1 MVYLFNLYPN
11 QCDIIDSMKG
21 VVNLAGKF
29 HWQKFS
35 AVDLND
41 CFFDSLK
48 SDYPEFVDWFQKK
61 QKLDQSSLV
70 YNDADGIGAF
80 LYLKR
85 ENIDGDNSP
94 LIVNDEVLP
103 DTPRLKIGTLRLAER
118 IRKQR
123 LGEGALGVALWYWRE
138 TKCDE
143 IYVTVFDK
151 HTELINLF
159 ERFGF
164 FNIGKN
170 DRGESV
176 YLKSKRYLDYSD
188 PYKSFPFI
196 ANGFDSAGLLPIDD
210 VFHDRLFPY
219 SELAGNNQEIFET
232 TAGNGITKVFL
243 AAPYTPITYRV
254 GMPIFIYRIHTGDGK
269 KAYKSV
275 VTSYCTISKVD
286 TIKRFGL
293 PKIPLDEYLHM
304 VGNKSVYTSQELT
317 EQYHHKNNLIAIEMV
332 YNGYFG
338 KGHNVIYKDL
348 KENGLFKVYPYNIVY
363 NQNEFVKILEMGDVD
378 VQNTIID

>member
-1 MVYLFNLYPN
+1 MV
-11 QCDIIDSMKG
+11 S
-21 VVNLAGKF
+21 
-29 HWQKFS
+29 
-35 AVDLND
+35 
-41 CFFDSLK
+41 
-48 SDYPEFVDWFQKK
+48 KK